1 MDKQRY
7 CAECPLYDRPQM
19 PQQCPDNPDILFV
32 GGFPLDMDIRYGA
45 FMGKNSALLRHV
57 VERMRKTMNF
67 NLIADYT
74 YACQCQ
80 PEYDHKAKKFLV
92 DAKVFARCTA
102 ILRNRI
108 DRNRPKAIVALGA
121 DALKALGFKEK
132 PADLRGGIFSFESNG
147 VKIPV
152 VATFH
157 VVAVSKSPGYL
168 PTLEKDIGKACVIA
182 RGGLPEMKMRIS
194 TPVEVDEIIS
204 ELDRALACAA
214 KSMAEKKSPLAI
226 SVDTETTSL
235 KPWLKEERVIAV
247 SMSWEDAQGLAY
259 PYMHRSCPFS
269 DSEMSRIRTKT
280 EEVLSSPNVAVVM
293 ANAKFD
299 TQWLRYHL
307 GMNINDSRYDVL
319 LAEHILDED
328 KKGEYSL
335 KDITCDRLPAMG
347 KYEAELKAHR
357 DAVWKAKDDKIA
369 ELASVHEAERKQNM
383 VNWWVNLGQEERKS
397 ICASWISAGYVSL
410 ADTSSLLVV
419 KYRKFKGQNVIPKKY
434 QEALYKMVG
443 RVPAEELARHME
455 ISDFVPPE
463 ELTRKTYE
471 DVELGLLLRYAAI
484 DALTTRMILRDQ
496 QRDLLRDGKVVESA
510 EQVLGRKLPTRQC
523 FEVMYDNTL
532 PLCQQLAGMEYF
544 GIRLDRERCQQ
555 YCDIVREK
563 LDEAREIMFQEVGRQ
578 FNTSSSS
585 PDLGQILFEEMRLPV
600 KKQTDTGAPSTDAD
614 TIRELADEYK
624 LPFLEKLL
632 VYRKLDKC
640 LGTYL
645 ENWLKIS
652 EYDGKIHCSF
662 NQMGTATYR
671 LSSNSP
677 NLQNV
682 PFALKEVN
690 LNLKSLFLPDSDDY
704 EVYDLDISNAEMRV
718 LTAYSKDQALTD
730 AFNHGKDL
738 HCLTAAGI
746 SNYTYEDIKANKEDK
761 TTDQYMKR
769 QMAKKVNFG
778 TIYCMSAQ
786 RLQQQIWSEMRIE
799 EPLEKCEEYLAKFF
813 ETYPGVKRYIDD
825 TKAFV
830 ERFGFTWT
838 FTGRRRRFAIAKY
851 NRSQASRMG
860 RQAVNARIQTTS
872 SDLVMYN
879 LIDVGNWLKPRGGRI
894 LLTVHDSILFQL
906 PKNPGSIAAE
916 LKSLI
921 TGRTAERA
929 PWLPV
934 EWKFDVGRGPNY
946 GDTHGEVN

>member
-1 MDKQRY
+1 M
-7 CAECPLYDRPQM
+7 ECPLCDRPQM
-19 PQQCPDNPDILFV
+19 SQQYPEKPDVLFV

-57 VERMRKTMNF
+57 VERMRKTMNL

-80 PEYDHKAKKFLV
+80 PEFDHKAKKFCI
-92 DAKVFARCTA
+92 DAKVFSRCA
-102 ILRNRI
+102 IILKNRI
-108 DRNRPKAIVALGA
+108 DWNRPKVIVAMGA
-121 DALKALGFKEK
+121 DALKALGFKDK
-132 PADLRGGIFSFESNG
+132 PADLRGGIFSFDSDG
-147 VKIPV
+147 IKIPV

-157 VVAVSKSPGYL
+157 VVSVSKSPGYL
-168 PTLEKDIGKACVIA
+168 PTFEKDIGKAFAIA
-182 RGGLPEMKMRIS
+182 RGGLPEMEMRLS
-194 TPVEVDEIIS
+194 TPTKAGEILG
-204 ELDRALACAA
+204 ELDRALDCAA
-214 KSMAEKKSPLAI
+214 KSMAEKKAPLAI

-235 KPWLKEERVIAV
+235 KPWLKEERVIAI
-247 SMSWEDAQGLAY
+247 SMSWEDAQGLAF
-259 PYMHRSCPFS
+259 PYMHRECPFT
-269 DSEMSRIRTKT
+269 DEELEKIRRKT

-307 GMNINDSRYDVL
+307 GLKMKDSRYDVL
-319 LAEHILDED
+319 LAEHVLDED

-335 KDITCDRLPAMG
+335 KDITCDRFPAMG
-347 KYEAELKAHR
+347 KYEAELKEHR
-357 DAVWKAKDDKIA
+357 DAAWKAKDDAIA
-369 ELASVHEAERKQNM
+369 ALEKEHEEKRKQAVM
-383 VNWWVNLGQEERKS
+383 DWWVGLGQDERS
-397 ICASWISAGYVSL
+397 GICSSWVSAGFVPL
-410 ADTSSLLVV
+410 ADVRDLLVV
-419 KYRKFKGQNVIPKKY
+419 KYRKFKGRYVIPKKY
-434 QEALYKMVG
+434 QEALYKMVR
-443 RVPAEELARHME
+443 RVPVSELCRHME
-455 ISDFVPPE
+455 INEFVPPE

-471 DVELGLLLRYAAI
+471 DVPPGLLLRYAAI

-496 QRDLLRDGKVVESA
+496 QRDMLRDGKIVESA
-510 EQVLGRKLPTRQC
+510 GCAIGRKIPTRQC

-532 PLCQQLAGMEYF
+532 PLCQQLAGMEYY
-544 GIRLDRERCQQ
+544 GIRLDRERCRQ
-555 YCDIVREK
+555 YCGIVREK
-563 LDEAREIMFQEVGRQ
+563 LDEAREIMFQEVGRR

-585 PDLGQILFEEMRLPV
+585 PDLAQILFEEMKLPV
-600 KKQTDTGAPSTDAD
+600 KKMTDTGAPGTDAD

-671 LSSNSP
+671 LSSSNP
-677 NLQNV
+677 NLQNL
-682 PFALKEVN
+682 PFQLKEAG
-690 LNLKSLFLPDSDDY
+690 LNLKALFLPDSDEY

-718 LTAYSKDQALTD
+718 LTAYSRDDALTG
-730 AFNHGKDL
+730 AFNHDKDL
-738 HCLTAAGI
+738 HCLTGSGI
-746 SNYTYEDIKANKEDK
+746 SEYSYDDLKANKEDK
-761 TTDQYMKR
+761 TTEQYNVR
-769 QMAKKVNFG
+769 QLAKKVNFG
-778 TIYCMSAQ
+778 VVYCISASGLKNQ
-786 RLQQQIWSEMRIE
+786 LWSELRIDKTE
-799 EPLEKCEEYLAKFF
+799 EQCDGYMNGFF
-813 ETYPGVKRYIDD
+813 NTYPGVKRYIDE

-838 FTGRRRRFAIAKY
+838 FTGRRRRFAIARY
-851 NRSQASRMG
+851 NRGQAGRMG

-872 SDLVMYN
+872 SDLVTYN
-879 LIDVGNWLKPRGGRI
+879 LIDVGNWLKPRNGRI

-906 PKNPGSIAAE
+906 PKNPGPIAAE
-916 LKSLI
+916 LRELI
-921 TGRTAERA
+921 TGKTAERA

-946 GDTHGEVN
+946 GTRMGK